1 MRQTRAGEQRPRLR
15 LVAVDGVAS
24 AAELQADYEDALRR
38 ERAQHGP
45 AASTI
50 AAFNWLIAQNEPR
63 RLKDWLDRHD
73 PDEVA
78 QLLGLLEV
86 EK

>member
-1 MRQTRAGEQRPRLR
+1 MSKRPNLR
-15 LVAVDGVAS
+15 IVKDDGVAS
-24 AAELQADYEDALRR
+24 EGELQADYEATLKRT
-38 ERAQHGP
+38 RAQHGP

-50 AAFNWLIAQNEPR
+50 AAFKWLVAQNDPA

-78 QLLGLLEV
+78 QLLNLLGV